1 MAQQGIDMEQPSSS
15 LIKEQAVNGDQAD
28 SSATTQKKHY
38 IQRDDALYLRVT
50 LSFFTVG
57 FATFALLYF
66 VQPILPL
73 LSQDFNISPATA
85 SLSLSLSTGLMA
97 LGLLITGPISDAIG
111 RKNVMVISLTCA
123 ALFTLLSSVMQSW
136 QGILIA
142 RALVGLSLSGVAA
155 VAMTYLSE
163 EIHPSYVALSMGLYI
178 SGNSL
183 GGMSGRLMTGVIADY
198 YSWRVAVVILGS
210 LALIA
215 AIGFW
220 RLLPPSQHFRAS
232 SLKPKSLWVNLHLH
246 FRDKGLPWLFVE
258 GFVLMGGFVT
268 MYNYIGYRLL
278 EGPYY
283 FSQSTVGI
291 LSLIYLTG
299 TYSATKTGSLTLK
312 YGFGNI
318 LIAAIA
324 LMLAGIL
331 LTLHAN
337 IWIILLGMT
346 ALTTGFFAAHSVAS
360 SWVGRRAKRARGQA
374 SSLYLFSYY
383 AGSSIAGTI
392 GGIFW
397 LNYGWNGVAFFIAV
411 ILLLGV
417 MIAYKLKSTC

>member
-1 MAQQGIDMEQPSSS
+1 MEPSSNRLS
-15 LIKEQAVNGDQAD
+15 TNTIMEDKTTKTLI
-28 SSATTQKKHY
+28 SSDPKKHY

-66 VQPILPL
+66 VQPILPM
-73 LSQDFNISPATA
+73 LSADFNVSPATA

-97 LGLLITGPISDAIG
+97 LGLLVTGPISDAIG

-123 ALFTLLSSVMQSW
+123 AIFTLMSSVMQSW

-178 SGNSL
+178 SGNSI
-183 GGMSGRLMTGVIADY
+183 GGMSGRLMTGIVADY
-198 YSWRVAVVILGS
+198 YSWRVAVVILGT

-220 RLLPPSQHFRAS
+220 RLLPPSQHFRAT
-232 SLKPKSLWVNLHLH
+232 SLKPRNLWVNLHLH
-246 FRDKGLPWLFVE
+246 LRDKGLPWLFIE
-258 GFVLMGGFVT
+258 GFVLMGAFVT

-278 EGPYY
+278 EPPYN
-283 FSQSTVGI
+283 FSQSVVGF
-291 LSLIYLTG
+291 LSIIYLTG
-299 TYSATKTGSLTLK
+299 TYSATKTGSLTQK
-312 YGFGNI
+312 YGYGRV
-318 LIAAIA
+318 LIAAIGM
-324 LMLAGIL
+324 MLIGVV
-331 LTLHAN
+331 LTLHPN
-337 IWIILLGMT
+337 IWIILTGMT
-346 ALTTGFFAAHSVAS
+346 VLTAGFFAGHSVAS

-383 AGSSIAGTI
+383 AGSSIAGTL
-392 GGIFW
+392 GGVFW
-397 LNYGWNGVAFFIAV
+397 SFYGWNGVALFISV

-417 MIAYKLKSTC
+417 AIGYKLKNKC

>member
-1 MAQQGIDMEQPSSS
+1 MEHSSNSLNAEQPTE
-15 LIKEQAVNGDQAD
+15 KEKTD
-28 SSATTQKKHY
+28 STVHASPKKHY

-73 LSQDFNISPATA
+73 LSADFNVSPATA
-85 SLSLSLSTGLMA
+85 SLALSLSTGLMA

-111 RKNVMVISLTCA
+111 RKNVMVIALTCA
-123 ALFTLLSSVMQSW
+123 ALFTLLSSIMQSW

-178 SGNSL
+178 SGNSI

-198 YSWRVAVVILGS
+198 FSWRVAVVILGT
-210 LALIA
+210 LALVA

-220 RLLPPSQHFRAS
+220 RLLPPSQHFRAT
-232 SLKPKSLWVNLHLH
+232 SLKPKNLWVNLHLH

-278 EGPYY
+278 EAPYY
-283 FSQSTVGI
+283 FSQSTVGF
-291 LSLIYLTG
+291 LSIIYLTG
-299 TYSATKTGSLTLK
+299 TYSATKTGSLIQK
-312 YGFGNI
+312 YGLGNI
-318 LIAAIA
+318 LIAAIGM
-324 LMLAGIL
+324 MLVGIL
-331 LTLHAN
+331 VTLHSN
-337 IWIILLGMT
+337 VWIVLFGMT
-346 ALTTGFFAAHSVAS
+346 LLTTGFFAAHSVAS

-383 AGSSIAGTI
+383 AGSSIAGTV

-397 LNYGWNGVAFFIAV
+397 ASYGWNGVALFIAG
-411 ILLLGV
+411 ILLAGV
-417 MIAYKLKSTC
+417 IIGYRLRSGCYDH

>member
-1 MAQQGIDMEQPSSS
+1 MEHSSDSFTSEQVTEGRKTNSSPQPQP
-15 LIKEQAVNGDQAD
+15 KQ
-28 SSATTQKKHY
+28 HY

-66 VQPILPL
+66 VQPILPM
-73 LSQDFNISPATA
+73 LSADFNISPATA

-111 RKNVMVISLTCA
+111 RKNVMVIALTCA

-136 QGILIA
+136 QGILVA

-178 SGNSL
+178 SGNSI
-183 GGMSGRLMTGVIADY
+183 GGMSGRLMTGVLADF
-198 YSWRVAVVILGS
+198 YSWRVAVVILGT
-210 LALIA
+210 LALLA

-232 SLKPKSLWVNLHLH
+232 SLKPKSLLVNLHLH

-278 EGPYY
+278 EAPYN
-283 FSQSTVGI
+283 FSQSTVGL
-291 LSLIYLTG
+291 LSIIYLTG
-299 TYSATKTGSLTLK
+299 TYSATKTGSLTQK
-312 YGFGNI
+312 YGLGSV
-318 LIAAIA
+318 LITSIGM
-324 LMLAGIL
+324 MLAGIL
-331 LTLHAN
+331 VTLHPN
-337 IWIILLGMT
+337 IWVVLLGMT
-346 ALTTGFFAAHSVAS
+346 MLTTGFFAAHSVAS
-360 SWVGRRAKRARGQA
+360 SWVGRRARRARGQA
-374 SSLYLFSYY
+374 SSLYLFCYY
-383 AGSSIAGTI
+383 AGSSIAGTV

-397 LNYGWNGVAFFIAV
+397 AHFGWNGVALFIAG
-411 ILLLGV
+411 ILSIGII
-417 MIAYKLKSTC
+417 IAYRLKSGCYDH

>member
-1 MAQQGIDMEQPSSS
+1 MEHSSNS
-15 LIKEQAVNGDQAD
+15 LTTDNTVNGERNNPIN
-28 SSATTQKKHY
+28 TTPKKHY

-57 FATFALLYF
+57 LATFALLYF

-73 LSQDFNISPATA
+73 LSEDFNISPATA

-111 RKNVMVISLTCA
+111 RKNVMVIALTSA
-123 ALFTLLSSVMQSW
+123 ALFTLLSAFMQSW

-178 SGNSL
+178 SGNSI
-183 GGMSGRLMTGVIADY
+183 GGMSGRLVTGIIADF
-198 YSWRVAVVILGS
+198 YSWRVAVVLLGS

-232 SLKPKSLWVNLHLH
+232 SLKPKSLWVNLCLH
-246 FRDKGLPWLFVE
+246 FRDKGLPWLFAE

-278 EGPYY
+278 ESPYNL
-283 FSQSTVGI
+283 SQATVGL
-291 LSLIYLTG
+291 LSVIYLTG
-299 TYSATKTGSLTLK
+299 TYSASKSGSLTSK
-312 YGFGNI
+312 FGLAKV
-318 LIAAIA
+318 LIAA
-324 LMLAGIL
+324 LTFMLTGIL
-331 LTLHAN
+331 LMLFSSF
-337 IWIILLGMT
+337 WIILLGMT
-346 ALTTGFFAAHSVAS
+346 VLTTGFFAAHSVAS
-360 SWVGRRAKRARGQA
+360 SWVGHRAKRARGQA

-383 AGSSIAGTI
+383 SGSSVAGTI

-397 LNYGWNGVAFFIAV
+397 LQYGWNGVALFISGM
-411 ILLLGV
+411 LLIGLL
-417 MIAYKLKSTC
+417 IACKLKISC

>member
-1 MAQQGIDMEQPSSS
+1 MEHSSNS
-15 LIKEQAVNGDQAD
+15 LTTDSTANGER
-28 SSATTQKKHY
+28 SNPINTPPKKHY

-57 FATFALLYF
+57 LATFALLYF
-66 VQPILPL
+66 VQPILPM
-73 LSQDFNISPATA
+73 LSEDFNVSPATA
-85 SLSLSLSTGLMA
+85 SLSLSLSTGFMA

-111 RKNVMVISLTCA
+111 RKNVMVIALTSA
-123 ALFTLLSSVMQSW
+123 ALFTLLSAFMQSW

-178 SGNSL
+178 SGNSI
-183 GGMSGRLMTGVIADY
+183 GGMSGRLVTGVIADF
-198 YSWRVAVVILGS
+198 YSWRVAVVLLGS

-232 SLKPKSLWVNLHLH
+232 SLKPKSLWVNLRLH
-246 FRDKGLPWLFVE
+246 FRDKGLPWLFAE

-278 EGPYY
+278 ESPYNL
-283 FSQSTVGI
+283 SQATVGF
-291 LSLIYLTG
+291 LSIIYLTG
-299 TYSATKTGSLTLK
+299 TYSASKSGHLTSK
-312 YGFGNI
+312 FGLAKV
-318 LIAAIA
+318 LIAALA
-324 LMLAGIL
+324 FMLTGIL
-331 LTLHAN
+331 LTLFAN
-337 IWIILLGMT
+337 FWIILFGMT
-346 ALTTGFFAAHSVAS
+346 VLTTGFFAAHSVAS
-360 SWVGRRAKRARGQA
+360 SWVGHRAKRARGQA

-383 AGSSIAGTI
+383 SGSSVAGTV

-397 LNYGWNGVAFFIAV
+397 LQYGWNGVALFISGM
-411 ILLLGV
+411 LLIGLL
-417 MIAYKLKSTC
+417 IAYKLKVSC

>member
-1 MAQQGIDMEQPSSS
+1 MEHSSNSLTTEQPTERERTDS
-15 LIKEQAVNGDQAD
+15 AVHV
-28 SSATTQKKHY
+28 SPKKHY

-73 LSQDFNISPATA
+73 LSADFNVSPATA
-85 SLSLSLSTGLMA
+85 SLALSLSTGLMA

-111 RKNVMVISLTCA
+111 RKNVMVIALTCA

-136 QGILIA
+136 QGILVA

-178 SGNSL
+178 SGNSI
-183 GGMSGRLMTGVIADY
+183 GGMSGRLMTGVVADY
-198 YSWRVAVVILGS
+198 FSWRVAVVILGT

-232 SLKPKSLWVNLHLH
+232 SLKPKNLWVNLHLH

-278 EGPYY
+278 EAPYN
-283 FSQSTVGI
+283 FSQSTVGF
-291 LSLIYLTG
+291 LSIIYLTG
-299 TYSATKTGSLTLK
+299 TYSATKTGSLTQK
-312 YGFGNI
+312 YGLGNI
-318 LIAAIA
+318 LIAAIGM
-324 LMLAGIL
+324 MLLGIL
-331 LTLHAN
+331 VTLHSN
-337 IWIILLGMT
+337 VWVVLLGMT
-346 ALTTGFFAAHSVAS
+346 LLTTGFFAAHSVAS

-383 AGSSIAGTI
+383 AGSSIAGTV
-392 GGIFW
+392 GGLFW
-397 LNYGWNGVAFFIAV
+397 AYYGWNGVALFIAG
-411 ILLLGV
+411 ILLVGV
-417 MIAYKLKSTC
+417 IIAYRLKSGCYDH

>member
-1 MAQQGIDMEQPSSS
+1 MEHSSDSFTSEQTKGRKTNSSPQSQP
-15 LIKEQAVNGDQAD
+15 
-28 SSATTQKKHY
+28 KKHY

-73 LSQDFNISPATA
+73 LSADFNISPATA

-111 RKNVMVISLTCA
+111 RKNVMVIALTCA
-123 ALFTLLSSVMQSW
+123 ALFTLLSAVMQSW
-136 QGILIA
+136 QGILVA

-178 SGNSL
+178 SGNSI
-183 GGMSGRLMTGVIADY
+183 GGMSGRLMTGVIADF
-198 YSWRVAVVILGS
+198 YSWRVAVVILGT
-210 LALIA
+210 LALLA

-220 RLLPPSQHFRAS
+220 RLLPSSQHFRAT
-232 SLKPKSLWVNLHLH
+232 SLKPKNLWVNLHLH

-278 EGPYY
+278 EAPYY
-283 FSQSTVGI
+283 FSQSTVGL
-291 LSLIYLTG
+291 LSIIYLTG
-299 TYSATKTGSLTLK
+299 TYSATKTGSLTQK
-312 YGFGNI
+312 YGLGSVLMASI
-318 LIAAIA
+318 GM
-324 LMLAGIL
+324 MLAGIII
-331 LTLHAN
+331 TLHPN
-337 IWIILLGMT
+337 VWLVLLGMT
-346 ALTTGFFAAHSVAS
+346 ILTAGFFAAHSVAS

-383 AGSSIAGTI
+383 AGSSIAGTV

-397 LNYGWNGVAFFIAV
+397 AHFGWNGVALFIAG
-411 ILLLGV
+411 ILFIGIV
-417 MIAYKLKSTC
+417 IAYRLKSGCYDH

>member
-1 MAQQGIDMEQPSSS
+1 MEQQSKSLSPSSS
-15 LIKEQAVNGDQAD
+15 LQGKPNAPLT
-28 SSATTQKKHY
+28 STPPKKHY

-66 VQPILPL
+66 VQPILPM
-73 LSQDFNISPATA
+73 LSADFNVSPATA

-97 LGLLITGPISDAIG
+97 LGLLVTGPISDAIG

-123 ALFTLLSSVMQSW
+123 ALFTLMSSIMESW

-178 SGNSL
+178 SGNSI

-210 LALIA
+210 LALLA

-232 SLKPKSLWVNLHLH
+232 SLKPKNLWVNLQLHL
-246 FRDKGLPWLFVE
+246 RDTGLPWLFIE
-258 GFVLMGGFVT
+258 GFILMGGFVT

-278 EGPYY
+278 ESPYN
-283 FSQSTVGI
+283 FSQSVVGF
-291 LSLIYLTG
+291 LSIIYLTG
-299 TYSATKTGSLTLK
+299 TYSATKTGSLTQK
-312 YGFGNI
+312 YGFGRI

-324 LMLAGIL
+324 MMLMGVI
-331 LTLHAN
+331 LTLHSN
-337 IWIILLGMT
+337 IWVILLGMT
-346 ALTTGFFAAHSVAS
+346 VLTTGFFAGHSVAS

-383 AGSSIAGTI
+383 AGSSIAGTL
-392 GGIFW
+392 GGVFW
-397 LNYGWNGVAFFIAV
+397 ASYGWNGVALFIASL
-411 ILLLGV
+411 LLLGV
-417 MIAYKLKSTC
+417 GIAYKLKTKC

>member
-1 MAQQGIDMEQPSSS
+1 MEHSSNS
-15 LIKEQAVNGDQAD
+15 LTTDNTVNGERNNPIN
-28 SSATTQKKHY
+28 TTPKKHY

-57 FATFALLYF
+57 LATFALLYF
-66 VQPILPL
+66 VQPILPM
-73 LSQDFNISPATA
+73 LSEDFNISPATA

-111 RKNVMVISLTCA
+111 RKNVMVIALTSA
-123 ALFTLLSSVMQSW
+123 ALFTLLSAFMQSW

-178 SGNSL
+178 SGNSI
-183 GGMSGRLMTGVIADY
+183 GGMSGRLVTGIIADF
-198 YSWRVAVVILGS
+198 YSWRVAVVLLGS

-232 SLKPKSLWVNLHLH
+232 SLKPKSLWVNLRLH
-246 FRDKGLPWLFVE
+246 FRDKGLPWLFAE

-278 EGPYY
+278 ESPYNL
-283 FSQSTVGI
+283 SQATVGL
-291 LSLIYLTG
+291 LSVIYLTG
-299 TYSATKTGSLTLK
+299 TYSASKSGSLTNK
-312 YGFGNI
+312 FGLAKV
-318 LIAAIA
+318 LIAALI
-324 LMLAGIL
+324 LMMSGIL
-331 LTLHAN
+331 LTLFSN
-337 IWIILLGMT
+337 FWIILLGMT
-346 ALTTGFFAAHSVAS
+346 VLTTGFFAAHSVAS
-360 SWVGRRAKRARGQA
+360 SWVGHRAKRARGQA

-383 AGSSIAGTI
+383 SGSSIAGTI

-397 LNYGWNGVAFFIAV
+397 LQYGWNGVALFISGM
-411 ILLLGV
+411 LLIGLL
-417 MIAYKLKSTC
+417 IAYKLKVSC

>member
-1 MAQQGIDMEQPSSS
+1 MEHSQNSLTSERPNEGIRTPLQG
-15 LIKEQAVNGDQAD
+15 N
-28 SSATTQKKHY
+28 TTPKKHY

-66 VQPILPL
+66 VQPILPM
-73 LSQDFNISPATA
+73 LSEDFNISPATA

-111 RKNVMVISLTCA
+111 RKNVMVIALACA

-183 GGMSGRLMTGVIADY
+183 GGMSGRLVTGMIADF

-232 SLKPKSLWVNLHLH
+232 SLKPKNLWVNLHLH
-246 FRDKGLPWLFVE
+246 FRDKGLPFLFIE

-278 EGPYY
+278 EAPYS
-283 FSQSTVGI
+283 FSQSTVGL
-291 LSLIYLTG
+291 LSVIYLTG
-299 TYSATKTGSLTLK
+299 TYSATKTGSLIHK
-312 YGFGNI
+312 YGLGRVLIASITMMLVGI
-318 LIAAIA
+318 LI
-324 LMLAGIL
+324 
-331 LTLHAN
+331 TLYSN
-337 IWIILLGMT
+337 VWLVLLGMT
-346 ALTTGFFAAHSVAS
+346 ILTTGFFAAHSVAS

-383 AGSSIAGTI
+383 AGSSIAGTV
-392 GGIFW
+392 GGLFW
-397 LNYGWNGVAFFIAV
+397 QHFGWNGVALFIAG
-411 ILLLGV
+411 ILFIGIV
-417 MIAYKLKSTC
+417 IAYRLKSICYNQ

>member
-1 MAQQGIDMEQPSSS
+1 MEHSSNS
-15 LIKEQAVNGDQAD
+15 LTTEQSNDKERAVPTVHN
-28 SSATTQKKHY
+28 SPKKHY

-73 LSQDFNISPATA
+73 LSADFNVSPATA
-85 SLSLSLSTGLMA
+85 SLALSLSTGLMA

-111 RKNVMVISLTCA
+111 RKNVMVIALTCA

-136 QGILIA
+136 QGILVA

-178 SGNSL
+178 SGNSI
-183 GGMSGRLMTGVIADY
+183 GGMSGRLMTGVVADFF
-198 YSWRVAVVILGS
+198 SWRVAVVILGT

-232 SLKPKSLWVNLHLH
+232 SLKPKNLWINLHLH

-278 EGPYY
+278 EAPYY
-283 FSQSTVGI
+283 FSQSTVGF
-291 LSLIYLTG
+291 LSIIYLTG
-299 TYSATKTGSLTLK
+299 TYSATKTGSLTQK
-312 YGFGNI
+312 YGLGNI

-324 LMLAGIL
+324 MMLFGIL
-331 LTLHAN
+331 VTLHSN
-337 IWIILLGMT
+337 VWVVLLGMT
-346 ALTTGFFAAHSVAS
+346 LLTTGFFAAHSVAS

-392 GGIFW
+392 GGLFW
-397 LNYGWNGVAFFIAV
+397 ANYGWNGVALFIAG
-411 ILLLGV
+411 ILLVGTG
-417 MIAYKLKSTC
+417 IAYLLKSGCYDH

>member
-1 MAQQGIDMEQPSSS
+1 MEHSQNSLTSEQPNEGIRTP
-15 LIKEQAVNGDQAD
+15 LQGH
-28 SSATTQKKHY
+28 TTPKKHY

-66 VQPILPL
+66 VQPILPM
-73 LSQDFNISPATA
+73 LSEDFNIYPATA

-111 RKNVMVISLTCA
+111 RKNVMVIALTCA
-123 ALFTLLSSVMQSW
+123 ALFTLLSSIMQSW

-183 GGMSGRLMTGVIADY
+183 GGMSGRLMTGVIADF

-232 SLKPKSLWVNLHLH
+232 SLKPKNLWVNLHLH
-246 FRDKGLPWLFVE
+246 FRDKGLPFLFIE

-278 EGPYY
+278 DAPYL
-283 FSQSTVGI
+283 FSQSTVGL
-291 LSLIYLTG
+291 LSVIYLTG
-299 TYSATKTGSLTLK
+299 TYSATKTGSLTQK
-312 YGFGNI
+312 YGLGRVLIASITMMLVGI
-318 LIAAIA
+318 LI
-324 LMLAGIL
+324 
-331 LTLHAN
+331 TLYSN
-337 IWIILLGMT
+337 IWLVLFGMT
-346 ALTTGFFAAHSVAS
+346 VLTTGFFAAHSVAS

-383 AGSSIAGTI
+383 AGSSIAGTV
-392 GGIFW
+392 GGLFW
-397 LNYGWNGVAFFIAV
+397 EHFGWTGVALFIAG
-411 ILLLGV
+411 ILFIGLI
-417 MIAYKLKSTC
+417 IACRLKSICYNQ

>member
-1 MAQQGIDMEQPSSS
+1 MEPSSNRLS
-15 LIKEQAVNGDQAD
+15 TNTIMEDKTTKTLI
-28 SSATTQKKHY
+28 SSDPKKHY

-66 VQPILPL
+66 VQPILPM
-73 LSQDFNISPATA
+73 LSADFNVSPATA

-97 LGLLITGPISDAIG
+97 LGLLVTGPISDAIG

-123 ALFTLLSSVMQSW
+123 AIFTLMSSVMQSW

-178 SGNSL
+178 SGNSI
-183 GGMSGRLMTGVIADY
+183 GGMSGRLMTGVVADY
-198 YSWRVAVVILGS
+198 YSWRVAVVILGT

-220 RLLPPSQHFRAS
+220 RLLPPSQHFRAT
-232 SLKPKSLWVNLHLH
+232 SLKPRNLWVNLHLH
-246 FRDKGLPWLFVE
+246 LRDKGLPWLFIE
-258 GFVLMGGFVT
+258 GFVLMGAFVT

-278 EGPYY
+278 EPPYN
-283 FSQSTVGI
+283 FSQSVVGF
-291 LSLIYLTG
+291 LSIIYLTG
-299 TYSATKTGSLTLK
+299 TYSATKTGSLTQK
-312 YGFGNI
+312 YGYGRV
-318 LIAAIA
+318 LIAAIGM
-324 LMLAGIL
+324 MLIGVV
-331 LTLHAN
+331 LTLHPN
-337 IWIILLGMT
+337 IWIILTGMT
-346 ALTTGFFAAHSVAS
+346 VLTAGFFAGHSVAS

-383 AGSSIAGTI
+383 AGSSIAGTL
-392 GGIFW
+392 GGVFW
-397 LNYGWNGVAFFIAV
+397 SFYGWNGVALFISV

-417 MIAYKLKSTC
+417 AIGYKLKNKC

>member
-1 MAQQGIDMEQPSSS
+1 MEHSQNSLTSERPNEGIRTPLQG
-15 LIKEQAVNGDQAD
+15 N
-28 SSATTQKKHY
+28 TTPKKHY

-66 VQPILPL
+66 VQPILPM
-73 LSQDFNISPATA
+73 LSEDFNISPATA

-111 RKNVMVISLTCA
+111 RKNVMVIALACA

-183 GGMSGRLMTGVIADY
+183 GGMSGRLVTGVIADF

-232 SLKPKSLWVNLHLH
+232 SLKPKNLWVNLHLH
-246 FRDKGLPWLFVE
+246 FRDKGLPFLFIE

-278 EGPYY
+278 ETPYS
-283 FSQSTVGI
+283 FSQSTVGL
-291 LSLIYLTG
+291 LSVIYLTG
-299 TYSATKTGSLTLK
+299 TYSATKTGSLIHK
-312 YGFGNI
+312 YGLGRVLIASITMMLVGI
-318 LIAAIA
+318 LI
-324 LMLAGIL
+324 
-331 LTLHAN
+331 TLYSN
-337 IWIILLGMT
+337 VWLVLLGMT
-346 ALTTGFFAAHSVAS
+346 ILTTGFFAAHSVAS

-383 AGSSIAGTI
+383 AGSSIAGTV
-392 GGIFW
+392 GGLFW
-397 LNYGWNGVAFFIAV
+397 QHFGWNGVALFIAG
-411 ILLLGV
+411 ILFIGIV
-417 MIAYKLKSTC
+417 IAYRLKSICYNQ

>member
-1 MAQQGIDMEQPSSS
+1 MEHSSNSLTSEQPTKGIDTKPTVH
-15 LIKEQAVNGDQAD
+15 I
-28 SSATTQKKHY
+28 TPKKHY

-73 LSQDFNISPATA
+73 LSEDFNISPATA

-111 RKNVMVISLTCA
+111 RKNVMVIALTCA

-178 SGNSL
+178 SGNSI
-183 GGMSGRLMTGVIADY
+183 GGMSGRLMTGVIADF
-198 YSWRVAVVILGS
+198 YSWRVAVVILGT
-210 LALIA
+210 LALVA

-246 FRDKGLPWLFVE
+246 FRDKGLPWLFIE

-278 EGPYY
+278 EAPYF
-283 FSQSTVGI
+283 FSQSVVGF
-291 LSLIYLTG
+291 LSIIYLTG
-299 TYSATKTGSLTLK
+299 TYSATKTGSLTQK
-312 YGFGNI
+312 YGLARI
-318 LIAAIA
+318 LIASIA
-324 LMLAGIL
+324 MMLVGIL
-331 LTLHAN
+331 ITLHSN
-337 IWIILLGMT
+337 IWVILLGMT
-346 ALTTGFFAAHSVAS
+346 VLTAGFFAAHSVAS

-383 AGSSIAGTI
+383 AGSSIAGTV
-392 GGIFW
+392 GGLFW
-397 LNYGWNGVAFFIAV
+397 THFGWNGVALFIAG
-411 ILLLGV
+411 ILFIGIL
-417 MIAYKLKSTC
+417 IAYRLKSTCYGQ

>member
-1 MAQQGIDMEQPSSS
+1 MEQQSKSLSPSSS
-15 LIKEQAVNGDQAD
+15 LQGKPNAALT
-28 SSATTQKKHY
+28 STLPKKHY

-66 VQPILPL
+66 VQPILPM
-73 LSQDFNISPATA
+73 LSADFNVSPATA

-97 LGLLITGPISDAIG
+97 LGLLVTGPISDAIG

-123 ALFTLLSSVMQSW
+123 ALFTLMSSIMESW

-178 SGNSL
+178 SGNSI

-210 LALIA
+210 LALLA

-232 SLKPKSLWVNLHLH
+232 SLKPKNLWVNLHLH
-246 FRDKGLPWLFVE
+246 LRDTGLPWLFIE
-258 GFVLMGGFVT
+258 GFILMGGFVT

-278 EGPYY
+278 ESPYN
-283 FSQSTVGI
+283 FSQSVVGF
-291 LSLIYLTG
+291 LSIIYLTG
-299 TYSATKTGSLTLK
+299 TYSATKTGSLTQK
-312 YGFGNI
+312 YGFGRI

-324 LMLAGIL
+324 MMLMGVI
-331 LTLHAN
+331 LTLHSN
-337 IWIILLGMT
+337 IWVILLGMT
-346 ALTTGFFAAHSVAS
+346 VLTTGFFAGHSVAS

-383 AGSSIAGTI
+383 AGSSIAGTL
-392 GGIFW
+392 GGLFW
-397 LNYGWNGVAFFIAV
+397 ASYGWNGVALFIASL
-411 ILLLGV
+411 LLLGV
-417 MIAYKLKSTC
+417 GIAYKLKTKC

>member
-1 MAQQGIDMEQPSSS
+1 MEQQSKSLSPSSS
-15 LIKEQAVNGDQAD
+15 LQGKPNAALT
-28 SSATTQKKHY
+28 STPPKKHY

-66 VQPILPL
+66 VQPILPM
-73 LSQDFNISPATA
+73 LSADFNVSPATA

-97 LGLLITGPISDAIG
+97 LGLLVTGPISDAIG

-123 ALFTLLSSVMQSW
+123 ALFTLMSSIMESW

-178 SGNSL
+178 SGNSI

-210 LALIA
+210 LALLA

-232 SLKPKSLWVNLHLH
+232 SLKPKNLWVNLHLH
-246 FRDKGLPWLFVE
+246 LRDTGLPWLLIE
-258 GFVLMGGFVT
+258 GFILMGGFVT

-278 EGPYY
+278 ESPYN
-283 FSQSTVGI
+283 FSQSVVGF
-291 LSLIYLTG
+291 LSIIYLTG
-299 TYSATKTGSLTLK
+299 TYSATKTGSLTQK
-312 YGFGNI
+312 YGFGRI

-324 LMLAGIL
+324 MMLMGVI
-331 LTLHAN
+331 LTLHSN
-337 IWIILLGMT
+337 IWVILLGMT
-346 ALTTGFFAAHSVAS
+346 VLTTGFFAGHSVAS

-383 AGSSIAGTI
+383 AGSSIAGTL
-392 GGIFW
+392 GGLFW
-397 LNYGWNGVAFFIAV
+397 ASYGWNGVALFIASL
-411 ILLLGV
+411 LLLGV
-417 MIAYKLKSTC
+417 GIAYKLKTKC